1 MFLAQM
7 SSWSVAKRL
16 VALTIVAALGPAAIA
31 GMAYR
36 VVSTVKV
43 GGPLYADV
51 VRGKDIVADVLP
63 PPEYIIESYL
73 LAHEIVAAH
82 DVQARQSLL
91 VRLQKL
97 EADYDARHEFWTTEP
112 LSADLRQSLLVDS
125 YEPAR
130 RFYDVLDG
138 AFATAV
144 QSGDVEAAKTLL
156 QGPLSQAYEQHR
168 RAIDQVVEQA
178 NRFAADAE
186 SRSAAHLRTSLYVLF
201 GSSAFILALMI
212 VLSTAIGRGVVNPL
226 RRVVDALTGG
236 ARHVTNASQRLA
248 SSSQTLSQGAVE
260 QAASLEQTAA
270 SVEEIASMAR
280 TNADHAGQAA
290 DLVAEVVR
298 QMQQSN
304 GTFGEMAAAMTAIRQ
319 SNERVSKI
327 IRTIDEIAFQTN
339 LLAINAAVEAA
350 RAGEAGSGFGV
361 VADEVRGLAARSAEA
376 AHTTGALIE
385 ESMARA
391 TDGTKRVAEA
401 AAAVAA
407 IADSVE
413 RLTQIVQ
420 GVRESS
426 QQQAQGIDEISRA
439 VAQIETVTQ
448 QAAATAEETAAGSED
463 LNAQAAASLAAVGD
477 LGVLVG
483 YRDGIESR
491 AA

>member
-1 MFLAQM
+1 MFLARI
-7 SSWSVAKRL
+7 SKWSVARRLIALTL
-16 VALTIVAALGPAAIA
+16 VAAVGPAAIA

-73 LAHEIVAAH
+73 LAHEIVAAT
-82 DVQARQSLL
+82 DGAARQALL
-91 VRLQKL
+91 VRLRKL
-97 EADYDARHEFWTTEP
+97 EADYGARHTFWSTEP
-112 LSADLRQSLLVDS
+112 ITDQLRQSLLVDS

-130 RFYDVLDG
+130 RFYGVLDG
-138 AFATAV
+138 TFAAAV
-144 QSGDVEAAKTLL
+144 HGGDMEAAKALL
-156 QGPLSQAYEQHR
+156 QGPLRQAYEQHR
-168 RAIDQVVEQA
+168 TAIDRVVEQA

-186 SRSAAHLRTSLYVLF
+186 ARSAAHLRTSLYVLF
-201 GSSAFILALMI
+201 GSSALILALMI

-226 RRVVDALTGG
+226 RQVVDALTGG
-236 ARHVTNASQRLA
+236 ARQVTNASRRLA

-280 TNADHAGQAA
+280 TNAENAGQAA

-298 QMQQSN
+298 QAQQSKE
-304 GTFGEMAAAMTAIRQ
+304 TFGQMAGAMTAIRQ

-361 VADEVRGLAARSAEA
+361 VADEVRGLAARAAEA
-376 AHTTGALIE
+376 AQTTEGLIE
-385 ESMARA
+385 ESMMRA
-391 TDGTKRVAEA
+391 TDGTRRVSEAEA
-401 AAAVAA
+401 AVES
-407 IADSVE
+407 ITSSVE
-413 RLTQIVQ
+413 RLTQLVR

-448 QAAATAEETAAGSED
+448 QTAATAEETAAGSED
-463 LNAQAAASLAAVGD
+463 LNAQAAASLAAVSD

-483 YRDGIESR
+483 YRAGVTSK

>member
-1 MFLAQM
+1 MFLARM
-7 SSWSVAKRL
+7 STWSVAKRL
-16 VALTIVAALGPAAIA
+16 IALTVVAALGPAAIA
-31 GMAYR
+31 AMAYR

-73 LAHEIVAAH
+73 LAHEIVGETSPE
-82 DVQARQSLL
+82 ARQALL
-91 VRLQKL
+91 VRLQTL
-97 EADYDARHEFWTTEP
+97 EADYDKRHAFWTTEP
-112 LSADLRQSLLVDS
+112 LPARLRQPLLVDS
-125 YEPAR
+125 YQPAR

-138 AFATAV
+138 AFASAV
-144 QSGDVEAAKTLL
+144 RSGDVTAAKALL
-156 QGPLSQAYEQHR
+156 QGPLREAYEQHR
-168 RAIDQVVEQA
+168 KGIDHVVEQA

-186 SRSAAHLRTSLYVLF
+186 ARSAAHLRSSLSVLF
-201 GSSAFILALMI
+201 ASSALILVLI
-212 VLSTAIGRGVVNPL
+212 VVLSTAIGRGVVNPL
-226 RRVVDALTGG
+226 RRVVDTLSGG
-236 ARHVTNASQRLA
+236 ARDVTHASEKLA
-248 SSSQTLSQGAVE
+248 SSSQSLSQGAVE

-270 SVEEIASMAR
+270 SVEEVASMAR
-280 TNADHAGQAA
+280 TNADHAAQAA
-290 DLVAEVVR
+290 DLVADVAI

-304 GTFGEMAAAMTAIRQ
+304 GTFGQMAGAMKAIRE

-350 RAGEAGSGFGV
+350 RAGEAGLGFGV
-361 VADEVRGLAARSAEA
+361 VADEVRGLALRAAEA
-376 AHTTGALIE
+376 AQVTGALIE

-391 TDGTKRVAEA
+391 TDGTRRVGDA
-401 AAAVAA
+401 AAAVGA
-407 IADSVE
+407 ITGSVE

-420 GVRESS
+420 SVRESS
-426 QQQAQGIDEISRA
+426 HQQAQGIEEISRA

-448 QAAATAEETAAGSED
+448 RAAATAEETAAGSED
-463 LNAQAAASLAAVGD
+463 LSAQAAASLAAVSD

-483 YRDGIESR
+483 YRAGVTSK

>member
-1 MFLAQM
+1 MFLARM
-7 SSWSVAKRL
+7 STWSVAKRL
-16 VALTIVAALGPAAIA
+16 IALTIVAALGPAAIA
-31 GMAYR
+31 AMAYR

-73 LAHEIVAAH
+73 LAHEIVGESRA
-82 DVQARQSLL
+82 DARQALL
-91 VRLQKL
+91 VRLQTL
-97 EADYDARHEFWTTEP
+97 EADYDKRHAFWTTEP
-112 LSADLRQSLLVDS
+112 LPGRLRQPLLVDS

-138 AFATAV
+138 AFAPAV
-144 QSGDVEAAKTLL
+144 QSGDLTAAKALL
-156 QGPLSQAYEQHR
+156 QGPLRAAYERHR
-168 RAIDQVVEQA
+168 KGIDQVVEQA

-186 SRSAAHLRTSLYVLF
+186 ARSAAHLRSSLYVLF
-201 GSSAFILALMI
+201 GSSGLILALI
-212 VLSTAIGRGVVNPL
+212 VVLSTAIGRGVVNPL
-226 RRVVDALTGG
+226 RRVVDTLTGG
-236 ARHVTNASQRLA
+236 ARDVTDASQRLA
-248 SSSQTLSQGAVE
+248 SSSQSLSQGAVE

-290 DLVAEVVR
+290 DLVAAVVV

-304 GTFGEMAAAMTAIRQ
+304 ETFGQMAGAMAAIRE

-350 RAGEAGSGFGV
+350 RAGEAGLGFGV
-361 VADEVRGLAARSAEA
+361 VADEVRGLAMRAAEA
-376 AHTTGALIE
+376 AQTTGALIE

-391 TDGTKRVAEA
+391 TDGTRRVGQA
-401 AAAVAA
+401 AAAVEA
-407 IADSVE
+407 ITGSVE
-413 RLTQIVQ
+413 QLTQIVQ
-420 GVRESS
+420 SVRESS
-426 QQQAQGIDEISRA
+426 HQQAQGIDEISRA

-448 QAAATAEETAAGSED
+448 RAAATAEETAAGSED
-463 LNAQAAASLAAVGD
+463 LNAQAAASMAAVSD

-483 YRDGIESR
+483 YRDRVTSE